1 MISSQVLNHVC
12 KDPFTDGTGEQM
24 GQVTRF
30 LGLGRGHISWGGHH
44 QPTIVFGGPKTH
56 SSHPSV
62 LPSLNSQHSRAAAQR
77 SPTHVLCCLNRVSV
91 SPQARSARGGRPVS
105 TELQTQTAD
114 GPASSLR
121 CGAGLETAPF
131 QEAAIQGVEGSP
143 S

>member
-1 MISSQVLNHVC
+1 MWTYL
-12 KDPFTDGTGEQM
+12 
-24 GQVTRF
+24 
-30 LGLGRGHISWGGHH
+30 L
-44 QPTIVFGGPKTH
+44 GGPPSTH
-56 SSHPSV
+56 YSV
-62 LPSLNSQHSRAAAQR
+62 WWPQNAFIASQRPPKSQLSAQSRAAAQR